1 MKLRWV
7 LAIAGIAVL
16 LAGLTVAAAL
26 RYLIPQVSQYENP
39 FDGTEDQAEI
49 DAYYQWISSAYVF
62 SELLPW
68 LATATLLA
76 GIAALALAARR
87 AQLQLAGIR
96 TVSEP
101 ASTSALNPTTM
112 PNSSPS
118 SSNSSA
124 RSSFTSN
131 TDALR

>member
-1 MKLRWV
+1 MRRRSVV
-7 LAIAGIAVL
+7 LIAALAALLAAGAVAAAFGSGVLQLESMAYQWTGDETQEQMDEMNRASQFAWRLAETFPWISLAAL
-16 LAGLTVAAAL
+16 LAGV
-26 RYLIPQVSQYENP
+26 
-39 FDGTEDQAEI
+39 
-49 DAYYQWISSAYVF
+49 
-62 SELLPW
+62 
-68 LATATLLA
+68 
-76 GIAALALAARR
+76 AALALAARR